1 MASAGAKGNGVRR
14 SSEGSSAVRMRLR
27 SAGAVVVLGLVPAV
41 VLPSSAAAVVP
52 RVDHVV
58 LVSVDGLNPDA
69 VTRLGRAGA
78 PTFHR
83 LMDEG
88 VSTLDARTVH
98 EATQTLPN
106 HTSMVTGRPVTVTGG
121 HRVTFNEDNG
131 STVHRRA
138 GTYVASAFDVV
149 HDAGGDTV
157 LYAGKAKFDFLDR
170 SWNGRNGAVD
180 RTGANDGR
188 DKIDL
193 YRRATPAV
201 LTDALRARLR
211 RNPPDLSMIH
221 YRGPDGVGHAQGYMS
236 SAYLAEVTRTDRMIG
251 RLLDTIAGDP
261 ELAASTV
268 VVVTSDHGGLGT
280 SHAQAALEVNYTV
293 PFFVWGAGVARG
305 ADLYAL
311 NPDRAHPG
319 DARPTYATDPQP
331 IRNAEA
337 ANLVTD
343 LLGFGPVPGSRI
355 NTAQTLDVG

>member
-1 MASAGAKGNGVRR
+1 MLSAPFREEITVLVRVG
-14 SSEGSSAVRMRLR
+14 SALAAVLVGLVPGIEPSSSAV
-27 SAGAVVVLGLVPAV
+27 
-41 VLPSSAAAVVP
+41 AAVP
-52 RVDHVV
+52 QVDHVV

-69 VTRLGRAGA
+69 ITQLGRAGA

-83 LMDEG
+83 LVDQG
-88 VSTLDARTVH
+88 AATLDARTVH

-106 HTSMVTGRPVTVTGG
+106 HTSMVTGRPVTATGG

-157 LYAGKAKFDFLDR
+157 FYAGKDKLDFLDR
-170 SWNGRNGAVD
+170 SWNATNGAID

-201 LTDALRARLR
+201 LTDALRARLLS
-211 RNPPDLSMIH
+211 NPPDLSMIH

-236 SAYLAEVTRTDRMIG
+236 RAYLDEVSRTDRMIG
-251 RLLDTIAGDP
+251 QLLDTIAGNP
-261 ELAASTV
+261 GLAASTV

-280 SHAQAALEVNYTV
+280 SHADAALEVNYTI

-319 DARPTYATDPQP
+319 DGRPTYAAVPQP
-331 IRNAEA
+331 VRNAEA
-337 ANLVTD
+337 ANLVTE
-343 LLGFGPVPGSRI
+343 LLGLGPVPGSRI
-355 NTAQTLDVG
+355 NPAQTLDVG